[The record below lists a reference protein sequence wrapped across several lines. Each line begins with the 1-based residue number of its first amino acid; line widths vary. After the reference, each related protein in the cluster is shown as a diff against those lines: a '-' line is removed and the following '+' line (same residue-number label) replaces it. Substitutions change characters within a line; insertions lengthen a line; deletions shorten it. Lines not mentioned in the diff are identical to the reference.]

1 MLAFSLYTL
10 TWQEAEKPT
19 LQRVAQQL
27 NIHLSDVDADF
38 RMVCIDEVQK
48 TYCVMI
54 SQEALQKN
62 TKQFKPGRGIPFEQQ
77 ARRLSIKN
85 ISSITD
91 QP

>member
-1 MLAFSLYTL
+1 MNHLCIQSDHLFNMLAFSLYTL

-38 RMVCIDEVQK
+38 GMVCIDEVQK

-54 SQEALQKN
+54 SQEALQKIQN
-62 TKQFKPGRGIPFEQQ
+62 NSNLGGEYHSINKP
-77 ARRLSIKN
+77 A
-85 ISSITD
+85 D
-91 QP
+91 